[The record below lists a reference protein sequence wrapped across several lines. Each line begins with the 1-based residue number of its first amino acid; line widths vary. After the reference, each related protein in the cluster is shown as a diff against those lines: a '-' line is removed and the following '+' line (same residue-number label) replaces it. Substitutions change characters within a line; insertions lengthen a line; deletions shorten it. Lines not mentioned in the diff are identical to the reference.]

1 MNTLFLSA
9 SISLICLIILNLI
22 WELFYN
28 PLNSLGSF
36 MVIKSVILLIP
47 LPGILKKNRYTYQ
60 WSSMFILLFFI
71 EGVVRFYSENGVSQS
86 IALYQI
92 ILSFVFFMSTMF
104 FCKVTKK
111 LWKYWYL
118 TMTVIK
124 QLALSL

>member
-71 EGVVRFYSENGVSQS
+71 EGIVRCYSETGVSQS
-86 IALYQI
+86 MALYQT
-92 ILSFVFFMSTMF
+92 ILSVIFFTSTMF
-104 FCKVTKK
+104 FCKVTSK
-111 LWKYWYL
+111 L
-118 TMTVIK
+118 
-124 QLALSL
+124 